1 MMNGTIKKTIAGL
14 AVLTMAVSAF
24 AGCENNN
31 DTPTAENQSYKVSE
45 ESDAKSGSTEK
56 ADKGTDKSISSNT
69 EKLSYSG
76 GAPIIADTASLF
88 SERDLEQTADTSE
101 AEKLTVSDGKTLD
114 ITEAGVYIISG
125 SAKNCTVK
133 VDADKDAKVQLVLD
147 GVEIE
152 NDDFPAIYVLS
163 ADKVFVTS
171 AGSDNT
177 LAVND
182 SFRADGD
189 TDTDAVIFSKDDLV
203 LNGTGT
209 LTVYSAYANGISC
222 KDDLKITGGTY
233 DVTASQDA
241 FEANDS
247 ISVSGGDFIITTN
260 KDGFHCENDEDDF
273 LGSIYIAD
281 GSFGINAGSD
291 GIQATTFIQIDGG
304 TFDLTSAEGLEATYI
319 QINGGKINISAS
331 DDGINAS
338 EKSTACDIIVEFNG
352 GSTTITVGQG
362 DTDGVDANGS
372 IYVNG
377 GTIDV
382 TAQMSSFDYD
392 QTAEFNGG
400 TIIVNG
406 EEVSEIPRSMM
417 GGPGGGR
424 GGFQGGPG
432 SGHGSSRGFG
442 GQNGSEGFG
451 MPDDFGGS
459 GDPWYNNG

>member
-1 MMNGTIKKTIAGL
+1 MMNGTIKKTITGL
-14 AVLTMAVSAF
+14 AVLTLAVSAF
-24 AGCENNN
+24 TGCENNN

-56 ADKGTDKSISSNT
+56 ADKGTDKSISANT

-76 GAPIIADTASLF
+76 GAPIITDTASLF

-101 AEKLTVSDGKTLD
+101 AKKLTVSDGKTLD

-260 KDGFHCENDEDDF
+260 KDGFHCENDEDDS

-319 QINGGKINISAS
+319 QINDGKINISAS

-406 EEVSEIPRSMM
+406 EEVSEIPQSMM

-424 GGFQGGPG
+424 GGFSGGPG
-432 SGHGSSRGFG
+432 SGHGSSR
-442 GQNGSEGFG
+442 GFG